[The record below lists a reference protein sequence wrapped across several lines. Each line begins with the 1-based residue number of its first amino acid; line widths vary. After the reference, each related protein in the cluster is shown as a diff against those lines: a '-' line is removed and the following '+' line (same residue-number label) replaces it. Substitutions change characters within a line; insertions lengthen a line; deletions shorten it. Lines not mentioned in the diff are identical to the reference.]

1 MGSEGSC
8 GGCGVVFAAVVDDVF
23 DEVQVAGSECGSEVG
38 NDSGLHG
45 FDFSRNGVKAALT
58 FRQTRYFLI
67 YLV

>member
-45 FDFSRNGVKAALT
+45 FDFSRNGV
-58 FRQTRYFLI
+58 FS
-67 YLV
+67 